1 MAKKLPLPPKS
12 SQAVKRGPTVPI
24 PNTVEKVK
32 GYGTLTIYK
41 MEKSPFF
48 YVRIYDHKK
57 VIRCSTKKE
66 EKREAIEF
74 AKEWFVTIKT
84 KRINKLPINKKSGF
98 EVCAYGL
105 QKENQARQLRGE
117 ISARKLHSDSCRLEA
132 DLLPFFKKYEIQEI
146 DYKLVNDYVGRLNDD
161 PVNRKL
167 ATNSLK
173 MHLSHI
179 KTILK
184 YAQRMGVIQTLP
196 LFPSLKTTDNV
207 RAWLSK
213 LEYNKLHNTAR
224 THVGEKFE
232 LKAKDG
238 AVYRTMH
245 LTQELY
251 DLVLFMVNTFIRP
264 TDIRVLR
271 HSHVK
276 VVKSESVYLLL
287 SHPATKGHAAPIV
300 SMPQAIE
307 VYSKIVERQRAEGTY
322 DPNGHV
328 FMPQH
333 SENRDYALQQL
344 GNQFTYLLS
353 ICGLKESSAGEP
365 RTLYSLRHTAI
376 MFRLIESKGLDLLTL
391 ARAARTSVEMID
403 RFYAKHLTAEMNV
416 DLIQSQRSETKQARN
431 DEIKARL
438 KGESA
443 AVATTGDN
451 EYRQLS
457 CWCYRLI

>member
-1 MAKKLPLPPKS
+1 MAKKPPPS
-12 SQAVKRGPTVPI
+12 PNTSQAAIRGPTVPI
-24 PNTVEKVK
+24 KSTIEKVK

-41 MEKSPFF
+41 MDKSPFY
-48 YVRIYDHKK
+48 YVRIFDDKK
-57 VIRCSTKKE
+57 VIRCSTKKK

-74 AKEWFVTIKT
+74 AKEWFVSVKA
-84 KRINKLPINKKSGF
+84 KRINQLPINKKSGF
-98 EVCAYGL
+98 EICAYGL
-105 QKENQARQLRGE
+105 QKENKARQLRGE

-146 DYKLVNDYVGRLNDD
+146 DYKLINDYVGHLNED
-161 PVNRKL
+161 PAKRKL

-213 LEYNKLHNTAR
+213 VEYNKLHNTAR
-224 THVGEKFE
+224 THVGDKFE
-232 LKAKDG
+232 LTAKDG

-251 DLVLFMVNTFIRP
+251 ELILFMVNTFIRP

-271 HSHVK
+271 HSHIK
-276 VVKSESVYLLL
+276 VVKSDSVYLLL

-307 VYSKIVERQRAEGTY
+307 VYGRIVERQKGDGTY
-322 DPNGHV
+322 DTNGHV

-333 SENRDYALQQL
+333 GDNRDYALQQL
-344 GNQFTYLLS
+344 GNQFSYVLAL
-353 ICGLKESSAGEP
+353 CDLKESSAGEP

-376 MFRLIESKGLDLLTL
+376 MFRLIESNGLDLLTL

-416 DLIQSQRSETKQARN
+416 DLVQSQRSPTKQAKN
-431 DEIKARL
+431 DEIKSRL
-438 KGESA
+438 MGKEA
-443 AVATTGDN
+443 AIADDDETF
-451 EYRQLS
+451 
-457 CWCYRLI
+457 

>member
-1 MAKKLPLPPKS
+1 MAKKSTPKNT
-12 SQAVKRGPTVPI
+12 ALRGPTVPI

-41 MEKSPFF
+41 MAKSPYF
-48 YVRIYDHKK
+48 YVRIYDDKK

-66 EKREAIEF
+66 EKREAMDF
-74 AKEWFVTIKT
+74 AKEWFGNLKA
-84 KRINKLPINKKSGF
+84 KRINQLPITKKSGF
-98 EVCAYGL
+98 EVCAHGL
-105 QKENQARQLRGE
+105 QKENKARQLRGE
-117 ISARKLHSDSCRLEA
+117 ISARKFHSDSCRLEA
-132 DLLPFFKKYEIQEI
+132 DLLPFFKKYEMQEI
-146 DYKLVNDYVGRLNDD
+146 DYKLINDYVARLNED
-161 PVNRKL
+161 PSKRKL

-179 KTILK
+179 KLILK

-196 LFPSLKTTDNV
+196 LFPSLKTVDNV

-213 LEYNKLHNTAR
+213 LEYNALHNTAR
-224 THVGEKFE
+224 THVGDKFE

-238 AVYRTMH
+238 AIYRTMH

-251 DLVLFMVNTFIRP
+251 ELILFMVNTFIRP

-271 HSHVK
+271 HSHIK
-276 VVKSESVYLLL
+276 VVNSESVYLLL

-300 SMPQAIE
+300 SMPKAIE
-307 VYSKIVERQRAEGTY
+307 VYSAIVERQKAEGTY
-322 DPNGHV
+322 DVNGHV

-333 SENRDYALQQL
+333 SENRDYVLQQF
-344 GNQFTYLLS
+344 GNQFSYVL
-353 ICGLKESSAGEP
+353 GLCDMKVSSAGEP

-376 MFRLIESKGLDLLTL
+376 MFRLIESNGLDLLTL

-416 DLIQSQRSETKQARN
+416 DLIQSHRSPTKQARN

-438 KGESA
+438 KGEESIA
-443 AVATTGDN
+443 IEEDDKAF
-451 EYRQLS
+451 
-457 CWCYRLI
+457 

>member
-1 MAKKLPLPPKS
+1 MAKKLPPSPTA

-24 PNTVEKVK
+24 KSTVEKVK

-48 YVRIYDHKK
+48 YVRIYDNKT

-66 EKREAIEF
+66 DKREAIEF
-74 AKEWFVTIKT
+74 AKEWFVTVKT

-105 QKENQARQLRGE
+105 QKEDKARQLRGE
-117 ISARKLHSDSCRLEA
+117 ISARKVHSDSCRLEA

-146 DYKLVNDYVGRLNDD
+146 DYRLINDYIARLNED
-161 PVNRKL
+161 PAKRKL
-167 ATNSLK
+167 ATNSIK
-173 MHLSHI
+173 MHMTHI
-179 KTILK
+179 KSILK
-184 YAQRMGVIQTLP
+184 YALRMGVIQTLP
-196 LFPSLKTTDNV
+196 LFPALKTVDNV
-207 RAWLSK
+207 RPWLSK

-238 AVYRTMH
+238 NVYRTMH
-245 LTQELY
+245 LTLELY
-251 DLVLFMVNTFIRP
+251 ELILFMVNSFIRP

-271 HSHVK
+271 HSHIKIVN
-276 VVKSESVYLLL
+276 SDSVYLLL

-307 VYSKIVERQRAEGTY
+307 VYNGIVERQKAEGTY
-322 DPNGHV
+322 SENGLV

-333 SENRDYALQQL
+333 AENRDYALQQL
-344 GNQFTYLLS
+344 GNQFTYLLT
-353 ICGLKESSAGEP
+353 ICGLKESAAGEA

-376 MFRLIESKGLDLLTL
+376 MFRLIESSGLDLLTL

-416 DLIQSQRSETKQARN
+416 KLIHSHRSETKQARN
-431 DEIKARL
+431 DEIKARM
-438 KGESA
+438 KA
-443 AVATTGDN
+443 GDAETVIVDEN
-451 EYRQLS
+451 DEEFLG
-457 CWCYRLI
+457 

>member
-161 PVNRKL
+161 PANRKL

-238 AVYRTMH
+238 AVYR
-245 LTQELY
+245 
-251 DLVLFMVNTFIRP
+251 
-264 TDIRVLR
+264 
-271 HSHVK
+271 
-276 VVKSESVYLLL
+276 
-287 SHPATKGHAAPIV
+287 
-300 SMPQAIE
+300 
-307 VYSKIVERQRAEGTY
+307 
-322 DPNGHV
+322 
-328 FMPQH
+328 
-333 SENRDYALQQL
+333 
-344 GNQFTYLLS
+344 
-353 ICGLKESSAGEP
+353 
-365 RTLYSLRHTAI
+365 
-376 MFRLIESKGLDLLTL
+376 
-391 ARAARTSVEMID
+391 
-403 RFYAKHLTAEMNV
+403 
-416 DLIQSQRSETKQARN
+416 
-431 DEIKARL
+431 
-438 KGESA
+438 
-443 AVATTGDN
+443 
-451 EYRQLS
+451 
-457 CWCYRLI
+457 